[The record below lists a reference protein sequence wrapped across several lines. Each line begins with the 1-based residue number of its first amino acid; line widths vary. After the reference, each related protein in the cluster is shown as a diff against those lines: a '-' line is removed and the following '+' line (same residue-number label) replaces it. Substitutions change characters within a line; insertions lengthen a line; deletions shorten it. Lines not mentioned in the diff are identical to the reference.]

1 MDLEDA
7 RRFLRGHPRAV
18 LATRRR
24 DGRPQMSPVLV
35 AVNDAGQAVVSTR
48 ETAMKTHNARRDPAV
63 WLCVLSDGFFGDWI
77 QLQGTATV
85 VPLPE
90 AMDGLI
96 TYYRTLSGEHPDWE
110 DYRQAMVRDR
120 RVLLTIDLTA
130 AGPDRSG

>member
-48 ETAMKTHNARRDPAV
+48 EAAMKTHNARRDPAV

-110 DYRQAMVRDR
+110 DYRQAMVRER

>member
-18 LATRRR
+18 LTTRRR

-35 AVNDAGQAVVSTR
+35 AVTDAGQAVVSTR
-48 ETAMKTHNARRDPAV
+48 ETAMKTHNARRDPTV

-77 QLQGTATV
+77 QVQGTATV

-96 TYYRTLSGEHPDWE
+96 TYYRTLAGEHPDWE
-110 DYRQAMVRDR
+110 DYRQAMVRER

-130 AGPDRSG
+130 AGPDRRG